1 MTSSSRRG
9 APGPTGNGAK
19 DEILRRIR
27 RATTEADAGT
37 PGGAVPRG
45 YHLQGEHSPGSPELI
60 ELLRDRLLD
69 YRAAVHRCSPEEV
82 PATVASAL
90 ADRQARRVVVPAGL
104 DPAWLAGWPGDA
116 VPDRP
121 AAPLTV
127 TDLDGMDGVVT
138 GCAVAIADTGTL
150 VLDAS
155 ADQGRRVITLVP
167 DYHLV
172 VVRAEQVVQSVPEG
186 LARMDPDRPLTMIS
200 GPSATIDIELNRVEG
215 VHGPRTLVVVLVG

>member
-69 YRAAVHRCSPEEV
+69 YRAAV
-82 PATVASAL
+82 
-90 ADRQARRVVVPAGL
+90 
-104 DPAWLAGWPGDA
+104 
-116 VPDRP
+116 PDRP

-155 ADQGRRVITLVP
+155 ADQGRRAITLVP

-186 LARMDPDRPLTMIS
+186 LARMDPGRPLTMIS
-200 GPSATIDIELNRVEG
+200 GPSATSDIELNRVEG
-215 VHGPRTLVVVLVG
+215 VHGPRTLVVVLVS